1 MQTGG
6 LGAGSGSPSPVG
18 ASGARGAGRAQ
29 GRGRGS
35 GSGRLGERSLP
46 PPSSG
51 TVRRAGGRTRGRRHR
66 GTGRPDAGMQ
76 FSRAGETL
84 PRSGEQFGVGFR
96 TVPSPPPAPRPGPPS
111 RRSLGACR
119 TALRSLKSGEQL
131 VPRAEGQWKKMK
143 ARNASRAFPTQ
154 QTADRSRVSNR
165 LTQRWSYGSARSS
178 PRAAF

>member
-51 TVRRAGGRTRGRRHR
+51 TVRRAGGRA
-66 GTGRPDAGMQ
+66 DAGTQ
-76 FSRAGETL
+76 APRDGAARRWNAVFSGGRDFAPEW
-84 PRSGEQFGVGFR
+84 R
-96 TVPSPPPAPRPGPPS
+96 TVRGGVSHGPLPAPRPP
-111 RRSLGACR
+111 
-119 TALRSLKSGEQL
+119 
-131 VPRAEGQWKKMK
+131 PRAPFQ
-143 ARNASRAFPTQ
+143 ALS
-154 QTADRSRVSNR
+154 
-165 LTQRWSYGSARSS
+165 GSLQNCALKFKER
-178 PRAAF
+178 RAACAAGGGTMEENESQKCEPCLPHSADGGQKQGK